1 MNEQVQGYVTAGI
14 ALLGAGVIAATPVAP
29 PPEVVRASDHAV
41 SLMASP
47 IEILAGGIG
56 QSAVNLAEIIVLTPA
71 DLSPITEAI
80 AAADQTTQRELYGAI
95 RNYIDGPLFV
105 IDPTLAAINSV
116 VPPPVGG
123 GTGDFQQ
130 TSDSAIK
137 AFRMQ
142 YLSGTAKA
150 ARDIFADAL
159 AVDDAGVPIP
169 GASPSALVTLALGVG
184 ASALRLNQSVAE
196 SQLIPVAIAA
206 DIVAGTA
213 VNQAVYNAVRKVV
226 DAPLHIA
233 DPTIDALAKVL
244 PAPVGGTDGDPTQ
257 DLPNATGTD
266 GDLIHFRDNVLSKAT
281 SDIRTP
287 IRDALGAHDPVSS
300 SSSSDLLRAQ
310 GGNEVGAS
318 ALDKVAVPKAGKKST
333 VDSPVKK
340 IDQHRKQSDNPV
352 AAAIKKI
359 RESLQAKDQA
369 KDTTDAK
376 DKDAKAPTT

>member
-1 MNEQVQGYVTAGI
+1 VKEHVQGYVTAGV
-14 ALLGAGVIAATPVAP
+14 ALLGAGVIAATPAAP
-29 PPEVVRASDHAV
+29 PSEVVRASGDAV
-41 SLMASP
+41 NLMASP

-56 QSAVNLAEIIVLTPA
+56 QSAVNLAESFVLTSQG
-71 DLSPITEAI
+71 LIPITEAI
-80 AAADQTTQRELYGAI
+80 AAADQTTNPELYGAI

-105 IDPTLAAINSV
+105 IDPTLAAINAV

-137 AFRMQ
+137 AFRVQ
-142 YLSGTAKA
+142 YLFGPTQA

-169 GASPSALVTLALGVG
+169 GVSPSAAVTLALGVG
-184 ASALRLNQSVAE
+184 GSALRLSE
-196 SQLIPVAIAA
+196 SIAQAQLIPITIAA
-206 DIVAGTA
+206 DVASGTA
-213 VNQAVYNAVRKVV
+213 FNQAVYNAVRNVI
-226 DAPLHIA
+226 DAPLYIA

-266 GDLIHFRDNVLSKAT
+266 GDLIHFRDNVLWKAT

-300 SSSSDLLRAQ
+300 SSFAVLSGQ
-310 GGNEVGAS
+310 GGNDVGTP
-318 ALDKVAVPKAGKKST
+318 ALDKVAQPKAGKKPT
-333 VDSPVKK
+333 IDSPVNK
-340 IDQHRKQSDNPV
+340 IGQHRKQSDNPV
-352 AAAIKKI
+352 GSAIKRI
-359 RESLQAKDQA
+359 RQSVQAKH
-369 KDTTDAK
+369 
-376 DKDAKAPTT
+376 KDAKAPTA